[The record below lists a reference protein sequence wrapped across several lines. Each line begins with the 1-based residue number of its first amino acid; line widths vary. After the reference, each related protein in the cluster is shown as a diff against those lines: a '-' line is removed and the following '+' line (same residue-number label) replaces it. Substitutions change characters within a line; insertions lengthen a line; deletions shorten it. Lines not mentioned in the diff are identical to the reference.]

1 MLGEEYKFMNE
12 MKLLERKIV
21 KSSESMSQ
29 FNTMDIF
36 YQKKELDDQLTD
48 FLLQL
53 EKFNMYLPYWTI
65 RKDYAEEGKWE
76 DEVYSIE
83 REMKLKFKDYIKSI
97 DHSFGLNNFDYVM
110 KNVRDQRIKAIYS

>member
-1 MLGEEYKFMNE
+1 MNE

-53 EKFNMYLPYWTI
+53 EKFNMYLPQWTI
-65 RKDYAEEGKWE
+65 RKDYVEEGKWE